1 VPDWPLSGNLLSL
14 TGAILSSSMSLEK
27 PSKGIRVGIELAM
40 KQIGKDWTTRRLTMK
55 THFLILL
62 IALVVSACASKRDV
76 ASVQEEQNYDEF
88 QHARMIDG
96 AASRIR

>member
-1 VPDWPLSGNLLSL
+1 
-14 TGAILSSSMSLEK
+14 
-27 PSKGIRVGIELAM
+27 
-40 KQIGKDWTTRRLTMK
+40 MK